1 MRKIFLFL
9 IAIASLSSCS
19 RYYVSTL
26 ESSNTLKNETTGEFK
41 FENDTLAITYNFHGV
56 NAPISIELY
65 NKLNEPLYVNWQK
78 SALIKG
84 DRATSYS
91 GRQLTFDAKL
101 SGSSLE
107 GIERIDGRETA
118 DYDAKISGAA
128 TLPEEISFIPPKSRI
143 TKIPLKLAQIDYKAI
158 SDTLYQRS
166 YIYLT
171 GRPGVWAKEASFNSQ
186 NSPLNFK
193 SYLTLYTQK
202 GNDQNNFSLRQDFYI
217 SNLIKT
223 ATNPKVMTALEH
235 KPGNIFY
242 YSETTGYGKT
252 MAGVGIG
259 ALAVGAAAADA
270 SLNKNEKKGN

>member
-26 ESSNTLKNETTGEFK
+26 ESSNTFKNETTGEFK
-41 FENDTLAITYNFHGV
+41 FENDTLAITYNFYGV

-107 GIERIDGRETA
+107 GIEHIDGRETT

-166 YIYLT
+166 YISLT

-202 GNDQNNFSLRQDFYI
+202 GNDQSTFSLRQDFYI

-223 ATNPKVMTALEH
+223 AANPKVMTALES
-235 KPGNIFY
+235 KPGNVFY

>member
-1 MRKIFLFL
+1 MRKIFPFL
-9 IAIASLSSCS
+9 IAIVSFSSCS

-26 ESSNTLKNETTGEFK
+26 ESSNTLKNEATGEFK
-41 FENDTLAITYNFHGV
+41 FENDTLAITYNFHGF

-91 GRQLTFDAKL
+91 GKQLTFNAKL
-101 SGSSLE
+101 SGSSLGGFE
-107 GIERIDGRETA
+107 HFNSLETT
-118 DYDAKISGAA
+118 DYNAKISGAA

-143 TKIPLKLAQIDYKAI
+143 TKVPLTLAQIDYKAI

-166 YIYLT
+166 YIALT

-193 SYLTLYTQK
+193 SYLTLYTQ
-202 GNDQNNFSLRQDFYI
+202 NQNEQHNFSLRQDFYI

-223 ATNPKVMTALEH
+223 GANPKVMTAMER

-242 YSETTGYGKT
+242 YSEATGYGKAMT
-252 MAGVGIG
+252 GVGIG
-259 ALAVGAAAADA
+259 ALVAGAAAADL
-270 SLNKNEKKGN
+270 SLNKDEKKGN

>member
-1 MRKIFLFL
+1 MRKLFLFL
-9 IAIASLSSCS
+9 IAGVSLSSCS

-26 ESSNTLKNETTGEFK
+26 ESSNTIKNEATGEFK
-41 FENDTLAITYNFHGV
+41 FENDTLAITYNFHGD

-91 GRQLTFDAKL
+91 GKQITFNAEL
-101 SGSSLE
+101 SGSSLGGFE
-107 GIERIDGRETA
+107 LINGLQTT

-128 TLPEEISFIPPKSRI
+128 TLQEEISFIPPKSRI

-166 YIYLT
+166 YIPLA
-171 GRPGVWAKEASFNSQ
+171 GRPGVWGKEATFNSQ

-202 GNDQNNFSLRQDFYI
+202 ENKQQIFYLRHFFYI
-217 SNLIKT
+217 TNLIKT
-223 ATNPKVMTALEH
+223 GQNQKVITALER
-235 KPGNIFY
+235 KPGILLY
-242 YSETTGYGKT
+242 YSETTGYGKA
-252 MAGVGIG
+252 MNGVGIG
-259 ALAVGAAAADA
+259 ALAAGAAAADL